1 MADSNFFIQDGNNTL
16 SDNASQ
22 QTNLTRGNTTVNNK
36 YINYVINCSNDSCEK
51 IAKLERKIKLKIREN
66 RELQKKV
73 IALNYPLDLHS
84 LNNSNI
90 CCDESFNELR

>member
-51 IAKLERKIKLKIREN
+51 IAEEK
-66 RELQKKV
+66 
-73 IALNYPLDLHS
+73 
-84 LNNSNI
+84 
-90 CCDESFNELR
+90 